1 VNRVLHE
8 VRSMLADAAFDTSVP
23 LFCRRVN
30 QPAVSVVASKRY
42 NDSPVQ
48 LGFGQRILTPMILSA
63 WR

>member
-1 VNRVLHE
+1 
-8 VRSMLADAAFDTSVP
+8 MLADAAFDTSVP